1 MHVSFTGIGCTEQTK
16 QEQECCVATGSVNIA
31 WHAGIQ
37 FGGSRAVYFEGKV
50 DPEVFHNMFSSYEHF
65 YEGSKKGSPSLYA
78 VRLDRDELIAAFGK
92 VTTAAVP
99 VSRLARS
106 ALL

>member
-1 MHVSFTGIGCTEQTK
+1 MKLK
-16 QEQECCVATGSVNIA
+16 QEWCVALGSVNTA

-37 FGGSRAVYFEGKV
+37 FGGSRAVYFESKV

-78 VRLDRDELIAAFGK
+78 VRLDHDELIAAFGK
-92 VTTAAVP
+92 VNTAAVP
-99 VSRLARS
+99 VVQGCYATLLAC
-106 ALL
+106 AC